1 MHYCNIKSK
10 KYGTYLFCQNQE
22 MTQQVS
28 KKEDKQ
34 VTTAA
39 VLALSNLVRDACTSK
54 TLRTQHHSS
63 IVRPVCDSKMAVKVM
78 EWFRQ
83 QLDSDPS
90 LPRPYIEGL
99 GNVNTPDVINTL
111 KDIALNPKYSTYL
124 QTSAIY
130 AMRFVSF
137 SF

>member
-1 MHYCNIKSK
+1 
-10 KYGTYLFCQNQE
+10 

-39 VLALSNLVRDACTSK
+39 VLALSNLVRDACTSN
-54 TLRTQHHSS
+54 TLRTQHFSS
-63 IVRPVCDSKMAVKVM
+63 IVRPVCDNKMAVKVM

-90 LPRPYIEGL
+90 LTRPYIAAI
-99 GNVNTPDVINTL
+99 GNVNTPDVLKTL
-111 KDIALNPKYSTYL
+111 QDIALNPKYSTYL
-124 QTSAIY
+124 QTSAVF
-130 AMRFVSF
+130 ALRFVRF
-137 SF
+137 SSGLW